1 MARETCLKCG
11 EPLQQPATGRPAVY
25 CSTGC
30 RRAAEY
36 ELRRLQRHLE
46 AVEGELRAIQLGR
59 SAWPENRRKLQ
70 NERKRL
76 ETRLAELL
84 DTEADQRQPA

>member
-1 MARETCLKCG
+1 MPRNTCLKCD
-11 EPLQQPATGRPAVY
+11 EPLQQPTTGRPALY

-46 AVEGELRAIQLGR
+46 AIEGELRAIRLGR
-59 SAWPENRRKLQ
+59 SAWPEHSRKLQ

-84 DTEADQRQPA
+84 DTEPDQRKLA